1 MLLWKAP
8 SLSGANVESEIKGG
22 LKNMYCTTRSILIAM
37 DALSLGRHGV
47 LVMKTSRR
55 GHLHDEQALE
65 NNQRSSHWGACC

>member
-37 DALSLGRHGV
+37 DALSLGRHGG
-47 LVMKTSRR
+47 SR
-55 GHLHDEQALE
+55 DEDQQERA
-65 NNQRSSHWGACC
+65 SSR